1 MKHLPNQPIQ
11 VKQQLFY
18 KPRASKGI
26 KFQPPGLFLV
36 VSRGTNFTPDWRI
49 QVYIFLEGCEI
60 FSCQISI
67 RFICHIYI
75 YIYKVYIYIY
85 VLYIYIYLLIYKYS
99 AKAWIRL
106 KCSEKVNNIL
116 PNSGLKFK
124 GTMIESKESPSTN
137 NSS

>member
-1 MKHLPNQPIQ
+1 MRSFLAKSVSDLY
-11 VKQQLFY
+11 VTY
-18 KPRASKGI
+18 I
-26 KFQPPGLFLV
+26 K
-36 VSRGTNFTPDWRI
+36 R
-49 QVYIFLEGCEI
+49 
-60 FSCQISI
+60 
-67 RFICHIYI
+67 YI
-75 YIYKVYIYIY
+75 YIFFFICIIYIFTN
-85 VLYIYIYLLIYKYS
+85 IYKYS